1 MPNYP
6 KDQALIDRPSTWT
19 RDALTRGAVYQPQ
32 KSRLP
37 SRQRGGGKAKYP
49 KQQPKRLMSRGKGR
63 RSGERL
69 FRRLYGPHPPQPTA
83 RYALGIT

>member
-37 SRQRGGGKAKYP
+37 SRLRGGGNAEYP

-63 RSGERL
+63 RADERI
-69 FRRLYGPHPPQPTA
+69 FHRISRQKNPQPTA
-83 RYALGIT
+83 RYALGIS